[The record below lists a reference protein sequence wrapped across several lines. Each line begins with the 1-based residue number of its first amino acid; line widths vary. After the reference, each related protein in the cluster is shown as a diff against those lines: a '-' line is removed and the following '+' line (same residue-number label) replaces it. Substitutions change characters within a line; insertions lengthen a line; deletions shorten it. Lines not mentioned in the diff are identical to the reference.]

1 MFRRYSPP
9 LVRIV
14 SVAAAAVLLMSARP
28 QAEQAALPSAREV
41 IDRFIKA
48 TGGAAALNAIKSI
61 RGRGTIAMPLQQLT
75 GDFEM
80 MAARPNKSLIKV
92 TIAGIGSVE
101 EGYDGKHG
109 WSIDPISGPSLVA
122 GKALTERADESWFDA
137 PLHATGYVK
146 QMTVVGREDMDGR
159 PVYRLDVTLTS
170 GTQQTEFFDVETG
183 LQIGIKATRETPMG
197 AVPTT
202 TVFRD
207 YRKFGALTY
216 PTRITQQLMGIE
228 QVVTFGSY
236 EFDTVPASA
245 FDLPAVIKALI
256 K

>member
-1 MFRRYSPP
+1 MFRRYSRR

-14 SVAAAAVLLMSARP
+14 SFTVAASLLLSARP
-28 QAEQAALPSAREV
+28 QAEQAALPSAQDV
-41 IDRFIKA
+41 VDRFIKA
-48 TGGAAALNAIKSI
+48 IGGAASVKATKTI
-61 RGRGTIAMPLQQLT
+61 RGRGTMEMPAQKLT

-80 MAARPNKSLIKV
+80 IAARPNKSLVKV

-101 EGYDGKHG
+101 EGYDGKYG
-109 WSIDPISGPSLVA
+109 WSIDPISGPSLVV

-137 PLHATGYVK
+137 PLHAPDYVK
-146 QMTVVGREDMDGR
+146 QMTVAGREEMDGR
-159 PVYRLDVTLTS
+159 PVYRLNVTLIS

-183 LQIGIKATRETPMG
+183 LQIGIVATRETPLG
-197 AVPTT
+197 PLPTT

-207 YRKFGALTY
+207 YKKSGTLMY
-216 PTRITQQLMGIE
+216 PTKVVQSLMGIE
-228 QVVTFGSY
+228 QIVTFTAY
-236 EFDTVPASA
+236 EFDTVPATA